1 MRSHLRPSP
10 YNKRSQ
16 RKAALAK
23 QPATESARSE
33 QRQYG
38 DDAPDPGQ
46 EPSRP
51 RTRPR

>member
-16 RKAALAK
+16 RKAALDK
-23 QPATESARSE
+23 QHSTAPTRDE
-33 QRQYG
+33 QRRHR
-38 DDAPDPGQ
+38 DHDPEPEQ
-46 EPSRP
+46 EPSHP

>member
-23 QPATESARSE
+23 QHSADPARDERRQDGDCEPGPAR
-33 QRQYG
+33 
-38 DDAPDPGQ
+38 
-46 EPSRP
+46 EPTP
-51 RTRPR
+51 VKTRRE